1 VRAKRPDYEI
11 GAKAPLRLKR
21 PGAVP
26 APPVSVAP
34 TSSTWQL
41 NNQEDDEMLD
51 DDEFLTEEDRAKP
64 DVPAAGTGG
73 EACVF

>member
-1 VRAKRPDYEI
+1 
-11 GAKAPLRLKR
+11 
-21 PGAVP
+21 
-26 APPVSVAP
+26 
-34 TSSTWQL
+34 
-41 NNQEDDEMLD
+41 MLD